1 MKDIKAIRGK
11 RYITGLMAEGEHV
24 CQDFKFAISDARKIA
39 RSLSAFANHRGGR
52 LLIGVK
58 DNGSIAGVRNDE
70 DIYVIEQAAQMYC
83 RPAQTLTFTAYSVED
98 GAVVIKAEI
107 EASALRPVQAKD
119 TDGRWKSY
127 YRVADENI
135 LATPLME
142 KSWRR
147 KTSAEPLTFSLGQ
160 ADEYLLSMLQGGMT
174 STVETFMSSARV
186 SRRTAEEIVSRL
198 YALGLV
204 DFHYSDR
211 QFVLALA
218 ENPEVG

>member
-11 RYITGLMAEGEHV
+11 YYITGLITEGEHV
-24 CQDFKFAISDARKIA
+24 CQDFKFSISDARKIA
-39 RSLSAFANHRGGR
+39 RSLSAFANNRGGR

-58 DNGSIAGVRNDE
+58 DNGCVAGVRNDE
-70 DIYVIEQAAQMYC
+70 DIYVVEQAAQMYC
-83 RPAQTLTFTAYSVED
+83 RPAQTLAFTAYSVED

-107 EASALRPVQAKD
+107 EASAWRPVQAKD
-119 TDGRWKSY
+119 IDGRWKSY

-160 ADEYLLSMLQGGMT
+160 AEEYLLSMLQGGMT
-174 STVETFMSSARV
+174 TTVESFMASARV
-186 SRRTAEEIVSRL
+186 SRRTAEDIVTRL

-204 DFHYSDR
+204 DFRYFDR

-218 ENPEVG
+218 ENMEVG